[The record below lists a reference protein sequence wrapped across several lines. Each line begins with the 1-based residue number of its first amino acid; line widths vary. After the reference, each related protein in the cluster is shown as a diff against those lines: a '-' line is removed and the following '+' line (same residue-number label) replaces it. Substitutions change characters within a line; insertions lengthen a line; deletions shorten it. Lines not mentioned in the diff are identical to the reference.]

1 MTELT
6 QDTRRGV
13 RRGAPGR
20 IPSPGIALAVALAG
34 QLMGVI
40 DVNIVNVA
48 VPAMHVTLGASGAG
62 LQLIVAGYTIAYAVL
77 LVTGARLGDI
87 LGHRRTYLAGVALF
101 TLASLGCGLAPSTG
115 VLIGL
120 RFVQGAS
127 AAVMIPQVLS
137 LIQRSYTT
145 PGPRTRA
152 MSLYATVISGG
163 AVLGQ
168 VIGGLLVSA
177 NLFRRYW
184 RPVFLVNVP
193 VGLLILACG
202 RLLPAG
208 RFDGVRQ
215 LDLPGL
221 AVLTPAVLAFV
232 LPRVLGQPLGW
243 PAWGW
248 ALLAASVV
256 LFGLLGLVEGRVGA
270 RGGQPILP
278 RSLLRP
284 PGMAGGPCGPFPDQA

>member
-1 MTELT
+1 MTDLT
-6 QDTRRGV
+6 QHTRPGVHRGSP
-13 RRGAPGR
+13 RRT
-20 IPSPGIALAVALAG
+20 PSPGVALAVALAG

-87 LGHRRTYLAGVALF
+87 FGHRRTYLSGVALF
-101 TLASLGCGLAPSTG
+101 TLASLGCGLAPSAG
-115 VLIGL
+115 VLVAL
-120 RFVQGAS
+120 RFVQGVG

-137 LIQRSYTT
+137 LIQRSYTE
-145 PGPRTRA
+145 PGPRARA

-163 AVLGQ
+163 AVIGQ

-177 NLFRRYW
+177 NLFGSSW

-208 RFDGVRQ
+208 RFEGGRR
-215 LDLPGL
+215 LDRPRRGWRSCCRWCPGSRS
-221 AVLTPAVLAFV
+221 AGPPGAGRCWPPRCCCSSCSAGPKAGSRPA
-232 LPRVLGQPLGW
+232 
-243 PAWGW
+243 
-248 ALLAASVV
+248 AAS
-256 LFGLLGLVEGRVGA
+256 
-270 RGGQPILP
+270 
-278 RSLLRP
+278 RSRP
-284 PGMAGGPCGPFPDQA
+284 PRR